1 MGNSEEIYYC
11 KLIGRVGRSGKRDQ
25 VISEEGIHLLFLA
38 KVRFG
43 LGTRKIGA
51 AVSDSNG
58 EFNLSFQL
66 KNARRWSN
74 KSVYLYFLE
83 PADSGFKSVSNIEI
97 SKNGLVGM
105 SYNLRTILLDQLAK
119 RKNNK
124 APGVYQNNVKD
135 TGWSNWRR
143 GVNKLLL
150 YLYSKLFA
158 FIIAVGLSLPK
169 QERMSHNN
177 GIAGRGKLIIV
188 DDPRFPEHEFF
199 EPGKEFPIRIRH
211 ASATFLDDA
220 MNCIRSVAI
229 KFSDERFKS
238 PFDLQM
244 NTGAQSLFW
253 SAASFLQFAWLRRE
267 TWGVEYVKYNRR
279 YPEGLAGA
287 QKAVR
292 RYATS
297 FHNLHYYAKTPF
309 LFIGKDQ
316 VKRYA
321 KYRIIPY
328 EDIQESGLRNEPS
341 DVEMSNQRVAENDAR
356 GRNYLKYEYEDRVNR
371 EGAKYRLQIQ
381 IRDAEE
387 GESQEI
393 FNNMIIWDE
402 VDYPWMDL
410 AIFEINQMLGWEEST
425 LTAFSV
431 NHMPKSLA
439 ALPASS
445 IFDYNSINYM
455 RKYSEMARIAR
466 NLSYKLY
473 GMVPPIPDNDNRN
486 VSGFGE

>member
-1 MGNSEEIYYC
+1 MEDEKGIYNS
-11 KLIGRVGRSGKRDQ
+11 KLVGRVGRSGKREQ
-25 VISEEGIHLLFLA
+25 VNPVEGFHLLFLA

-51 AVSDSNG
+51 AISDNNG
-58 EFNLSFQL
+58 DFSLPFQL

-74 KSVYLYFLE
+74 KAVYLYLLE
-83 PADSGFKSVSNIEI
+83 PAESGFKSISNIKI

-105 SYNLRTILLDQLAK
+105 SYNLRTILLDQLSEK
-119 RKNNK
+119 KNNK
-124 APGVYQNNVKD
+124 APGIYKKDVKD
-135 TGWSNWRR
+135 AGWSFWRR

-158 FIIAVGLSLPK
+158 FIIAIGLSLPK

-177 GIAGRGKLIIV
+177 GIAGRGKLKIV
-188 DDPRFPEHEFF
+188 DNPQFPVHDFF
-199 EPGKEFPIRIRH
+199 EPGKEFPIRVRH

-267 TWGVEYVKYNRR
+267 AWGVEYVQYNRR

-292 RYATS
+292 RYAES

-321 KYRIIPY
+321 KYRIIPF
-328 EDIQESGLRNEPS
+328 EDIQESGLGNEPS
-341 DVEMSNQRVAENDAR
+341 DVEMSNQRVAENDPR

-387 GESQEI
+387 GESQEV
-393 FNNMIIWDE
+393 FNNMIIWDQI
-402 VDYPWMDL
+402 DYPWTDL
-410 AIFEINQMLGWEEST
+410 AIFEIDEMLDWEEST

-431 NHMPKSLA
+431 NHMPKTLE

-455 RKYSEMARIAR
+455 RKYSEMARKAR